1 MKKYS
6 TIIFDVDG
14 TLLNTSSGIISS
26 VDYVI
31 EKLNLPAIDQT
42 TKESFIGPMIH
53 SSFRRVYHL
62 DEEKVA
68 EAANMF
74 RSHYSEVDLPKAE
87 LYIDVLDLLFQ
98 LIECR

>member
-31 EKLNLPAIDQT
+31 EKLNLPAIDHT
-42 TKESFIGPMIH
+42 TKESFI
-53 SSFRRVYHL
+53 
-62 DEEKVA
+62 
-68 EAANMF
+68 
-74 RSHYSEVDLPKAE
+74 
-87 LYIDVLDLLFQ
+87 
-98 LIECR
+98 